1 MDWRESVFEDERS
14 RSTRYVRGR
23 LEVAMGGRVVQLYPD
38 LAPDPSL
45 CAEDTKPK
53 AETDGLPLTLDSH
66 RTGGAVS

>member
-1 MDWRESVFEDERS
+1 MDWRESVFEDES